1 MNSIARLALF
11 AAEEGHEFQAESK
24 WWPEGSELLWGTL
37 SFLIIL
43 FVLIKF
49 AWPPIKKGMATRTE
63 RIAKDID
70 TAARSRADAEAL
82 ATRITADLRDV
93 DAERGRLLQEAEQTA
108 ARVRAEGVARND
120 AEVVDLEA
128 RAEADLAALGGR
140 VNQELQDQVA
150 RWSAEAAERI
160 VVSRL
165 DPAVQSDL
173 VEAFIAHVGSN
184 GRA

>member
-1 MNSIARLALF
+1 MNVLARAAVF
-11 AAEEGHEFQAESK
+11 AAEDGHEFQAASK
-24 WWPEGSELLWGTL
+24 WWPEGSELLWGTI
-37 SFLIIL
+37 SFVIIVVFL
-43 FVLIKF
+43 VKF
-49 AWPPIKKGMATRTE
+49 AGPAIKKGMQARTD
-63 RIAKDID
+63 RIAKELD

-108 ARVRAEGVARND
+108 ARVRAEGIARND
-120 AEVVDLEA
+120 NEVVELEA

-160 VVSRL
+160 VVARL

>member
-1 MNSIARLALF
+1 VNVFARIAII
-11 AAEEGHEFQAESK
+11 AAEDGGEFHAEST
-24 WWPEGSELLWGTL
+24 WWPEGSELLWGTI
-37 SFLIIL
+37 SFVIIL
-43 FVLIKF
+43 AVMIKF
-49 AWPPIKKGMATRTE
+49 AGPAIKKGMQARTD
-63 RIAKDID
+63 RIAKEID

-82 ATRITADLRDV
+82 ASRITADLRDV
-93 DAERGRLLQEAEQTA
+93 DAERARLLQEAEQTA
-108 ARVRAEGVARND
+108 SRVRAEGVARND
-120 AEVVDLEA
+120 AEVVELEA
-128 RAEADLAALGGR
+128 RADADLAALGGR

-165 DPAVQSDL
+165 DPSVQADL